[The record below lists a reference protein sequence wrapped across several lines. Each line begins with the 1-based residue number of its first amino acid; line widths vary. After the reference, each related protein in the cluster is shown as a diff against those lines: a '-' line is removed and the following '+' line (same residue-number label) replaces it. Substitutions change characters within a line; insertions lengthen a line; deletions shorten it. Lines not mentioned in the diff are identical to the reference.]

1 MTGEKTNDWVHKI
14 ISMEIY
20 IRYNSAWNFR
30 ETYAEHYLGDSVKK
44 YGNLFD
50 SVSGYWSGCR
60 ISNQYVV
67 YLLYY
72 LLEYRRYFKQM
83 ESYEALRGLQASLI
97 SG

>member
-1 MTGEKTNDWVHKI
+1 MRVYHWKKKIDYFRGKNNDSIHKI

-50 SVSGYWSGCR
+50 SVSGY
-60 ISNQYVV
+60 
-67 YLLYY
+67 
-72 LLEYRRYFKQM
+72 
-83 ESYEALRGLQASLI
+83 
-97 SG
+97 